1 MIRNRLSW
9 QFFIICFLV
18 TAFSLWFTMWYSM
31 HIYKQNYLSTITETV
46 AKQSNLLAREFSAL
60 LASNQ
65 PGRVIDS
72 ICDERG
78 SDIDYR
84 LTVILPDGKVA
95 GDSKADPD
103 TMENHKNRP
112 EIGQALQGRTDK
124 VVRYSTTLKEDLL
137 YYATPFIAVNNSV
150 VGVLRIAVPLGTIKK
165 HENMFYH
172 RLLIVSSIVFVI
184 LGFTILMFTTI
195 LSKPIK
201 LMRIGAQRFAA
212 GDFHYKLSIPKSEE
226 LGELARTLNSMAIS
240 LDERIQTITRQKNEL
255 NAILES
261 LNEGVIAVDNNERI
275 ISLNPAAA
283 RILNIKQEKAPG
295 CLIPEIVRNSS
306 LQKFLVSSLASHERI
321 ETTFSLS
328 TPDGDITIQAYGTLL
343 LDYDKKPQGAVLVL
357 NDITRIKRLENIRK
371 DFVANVSH
379 ELRTP
384 LTSIKGF
391 VETIRCGDYHL
402 PDDVNRFL
410 DIISSKTDNLCSIV
424 EDILTL
430 SSIERDNEHREI
442 SMIFSNIKSI
452 LQDAVS
458 TCHYKA
464 VQKKI
469 TINLSCPADLHSCV
483 NAPLLEQ
490 AVVNLLDNAI
500 KYSNENTEITIDAL
514 VNNNEYAIKVTD
526 HGCGIAEEHQ
536 SRVFERF
543 YRVDKARSRKLGGT
557 GLGLSIVKN
566 IATAHGGNVL
576 VHSKTGEG
584 STFEIHMPIVRL
596 EKE

>member
-1 MIRNRLSW
+1 
-9 QFFIICFLV
+9 
-18 TAFSLWFTMWYSM
+18 MWYSL
-31 HIYKQNYLSTITETV
+31 HIYKQNYLATMMESV
-46 AKQSNLLAREFSAL
+46 AKYSNLLTREFTIL
-60 LASNQ
+60 LAHNE
-65 PGRVIDS
+65 PTRVIDS

-78 SDIDYR
+78 KDIDYR
-84 LTVILPDGKVA
+84 LTIILPDGKVT
-95 GDSKADPD
+95 GDSKANPD
-103 TMENHKNRP
+103 TMENHQSRP

-124 VVRYSTTLKEDLL
+124 EVRYSTTLKEDLL
-137 YYATPFIAVNNSV
+137 YYASPLLADDNSV
-150 VGVLRIAVPLGTIKK
+150 RGVLRIAVPLGTIKK
-165 HENMFYH
+165 HEYMFYH

-184 LGFTILMFTTI
+184 LGFTILIFTSL

-201 LMRIGAQRFAA
+201 LMRTGAQRFAA
-212 GDFHYKLSIPKSEE
+212 GDFHTKLVIPKSEE
-226 LGELARTLNSMAIS
+226 FGELARTLNSMAVS

-283 RILNIKQEKAPG
+283 RILNIKQENAPG
-295 CLIPEIVRNSS
+295 FLIPEIVRNST
-306 LQKFLVSSLASHERI
+306 LQKFLISSLSSKERI
-321 ETTFSLS
+321 ETAFSLS
-328 TPDGDITIQAYGTLL
+328 TPDGDISIQAYGTLL
-343 LDYDKKPQGAVLVL
+343 FDHNKQPQGAVLVL
-357 NDITRIKRLENIRK
+357 NDITRIKKLENLRK

-391 VETIRCGDYHL
+391 VETIRCGDYNL

-442 SMIFSNIKSI
+442 NMAYSNIRSI
-452 LQDAVS
+452 LQDAIS

-464 VQKKI
+464 VQKNI
-469 TINLSCPADLHSCV
+469 RLHMSCPSDLHSCV

-500 KYSNENTEITIDAL
+500 KYSNEHTEIHIDAL
-514 VNNNEYAIKVTD
+514 TQNDEFMIRVTD

-584 STFEIHMPIVRL
+584 SAFEIHLPIVKF

>member
-1 MIRNRLSW
+1 MIRNRLGW
-9 QFFIICFLV
+9 QFFLICFLI
-18 TAFSLWFTMWYSM
+18 TAFSLWFTMWYSL
-31 HIYKQNYLSTITETV
+31 HIYKQNYLATITETV
-46 AKQSNLLAREFSAL
+46 AKQAKLLSREFSTL
-60 LASNQ
+60 LTGNEKIRA
-65 PGRVIDS
+65 IDS

-103 TMENHKNRP
+103 TLDNHKNRP

-124 VVRYSTTLKEDLL
+124 EIRYSTTLKEDLL
-137 YYATPFIAVNNSV
+137 YYASPIFTDDNIVI
-150 VGVLRIAVPLGTIKK
+150 GVLRISVPLGTIKK

-172 RLLIVSSIVFVI
+172 RLFIVSSIVFVI
-184 LGFTILMFTTI
+184 LGFTILVFTSI
-195 LSKPIK
+195 LSKPIR
-201 LMRIGAQRFAA
+201 LMRAGALRFAS
-212 GDFHYKLSIPKSEE
+212 GDFTTKLTIPKSEE
-226 LGELARTLNSMAIS
+226 LGELARTLNSMAES

-255 NAILES
+255 NAILGS

-283 RILNIKQEKAPG
+283 RILNIEQENAPG
-295 CLIPEIVRNSS
+295 FLIPEVVRNSS
-306 LQKFLVSSLASHERI
+306 LQKFLVSSLSSIERI
-321 ETTFSLS
+321 ETVFSLS

-343 LDYDKKPQGAVLVL
+343 QDHTMQPQGAVLVL
-357 NDITRIKRLENIRK
+357 NDITRIKKLENIRK

-391 VETIRCGDYHL
+391 VETIRCGEYQL

-442 SMIFSNIKSI
+442 SMVYCNIKSI

-464 VQKKI
+464 IQKKI
-469 TINLSCPADLHSCV
+469 TIKLSCPAELHSCV

-500 KYSNENTEITIDAL
+500 KYSNENTEILIETLTLDNEFTIR
-514 VNNNEYAIKVTD
+514 VTD

-536 SRVFERF
+536 GRVFERF

-584 STFEIHMPIVRL
+584 STFEISLPIVKL

>member
-1 MIRNRLSW
+1 
-9 QFFIICFLV
+9 
-18 TAFSLWFTMWYSM
+18 MWYSI
-31 HIYKQNYLSTITETV
+31 HIYKQNYLATITETV
-46 AKQSNLLAREFSAL
+46 AKHTKLLSREFSIL
-60 LASNQ
+60 LAQKESI
-65 PGRVIDS
+65 RVIDS

-78 SDIDYR
+78 QDIDYR
-84 LTVILPDGKVA
+84 LTIIFPDGKVV

-124 VVRYSTTLKEDLL
+124 EIRYSTTQKEDQL
-137 YYATPFIAVNNSV
+137 YYASPIIAGDNSV
-150 VGVLRIAVPLGTIKK
+150 AGVLRISVPLGTIKK
-165 HENMFYH
+165 HENLFYH
-172 RLLIVSSIVFVI
+172 RLLIVSCVVFVI
-184 LGFTILMFTTI
+184 LGLTIFIFTTI
-195 LSKPIK
+195 FSKPIK
-201 LMRIGAQRFAA
+201 LMRTGAQRFAV
-212 GDFHYKLSIPKSEE
+212 GDFHNKLVIPKSEE
-226 LGELARTLNSMAIS
+226 LGELARTLNSMAVS

-275 ISLNPAAA
+275 ISLNPSAA
-283 RILNIKQEKAPG
+283 RILAIKQENAPG
-295 CLIPEIVRNSS
+295 FLIPEIVRNSS
-306 LQKFLVSSLASHERI
+306 LQKFLVSSLSSRERV
-321 ETTFSLS
+321 ETTFSHS
-328 TPDGDITIQAYGTLL
+328 TSEGDISIQAYGTML
-343 LDYDKKPQGAVLVL
+343 LDHNKQPQGAVLVL
-357 NDITRIKRLENIRK
+357 NDITRIKKLENIRK

-391 VETIRCGDYHL
+391 VETIRCGEYQL

-424 EDILTL
+424 DDILTL
-430 SSIERDNEHREI
+430 SSIERDSEQREI
-442 SMIFSNIKSI
+442 SMVYSNIKSI
-452 LQDAVS
+452 LQDAIS

-464 VQKKI
+464 VKKNI
-469 TINLSCPADLHSCV
+469 TISLSCPIELHSCV

-490 AVVNLLDNAI
+490 AIVNLLDNAI
-500 KYSNENTEITIDAL
+500 KYSNENTEIVIDASAL
-514 VNNNEYAIKVTD
+514 DNEFLIKVTD

-576 VHSKTGEG
+576 VRSKTGEG
-584 STFEIHMPIVRL
+584 STFEMHMPIVML

>member
-9 QFFIICFLV
+9 QFFLICFII
-18 TAFSLWFTMWYSM
+18 TAFSLWFTMLYSL
-31 HIYKQNYLSTITETV
+31 HIYKQNYLATITETV
-46 AKQSNLLAREFSAL
+46 TKHSKLLSREFSTL
-60 LASNQ
+60 LVQNEKN
-65 PGRVIDS
+65 RVIDS
-72 ICDERG
+72 ICDIRG
-78 SDIDYR
+78 NDIDYR
-84 LTVILPDGKVA
+84 LTIIFPDGKVA

-112 EIGQALQGRTDK
+112 EIGQALQGKTDK
-124 VVRYSTTLKEDLL
+124 EIRYSTTLKEDLL
-137 YYATPFIAVNNSV
+137 YYASPIIVKDII
-150 VGVLRIAVPLGTIKK
+150 VGVLRISVPLGTIKK

-184 LGFTILMFTTI
+184 LGFTILIFTNI
-195 LSKPIK
+195 LSKPIR
-201 LMRIGAQRFAA
+201 LMRAGAQRFAA
-212 GDFHYKLSIPKSEE
+212 GDFHSKLAIPTSDE
-226 LGELARTLNSMAIS
+226 LGELARTLNSMAVT

-283 RILNIKQEKAPG
+283 RILSIKQENAPG
-295 CLIPEIVRNSS
+295 YLIPEVVRNSS
-306 LQKFLVSSLASHERI
+306 LQKFLVSSLSSHERI

-328 TPDGDITIQAYGTLL
+328 TPDGDISIQAYGTLL
-343 LDYDKKPQGAVLVL
+343 LDHNKQPQGAVLVL
-357 NDITRIKRLENIRK
+357 NDITRIKKLENIRK

-391 VETIRCGDYHL
+391 VETIRCGDYSL

-442 SMIFSNIKSI
+442 SMVYSNIKSI
-452 LQDAVS
+452 LQDAIS

-469 TINLSCPADLHSCV
+469 TIKLSCPTELHSCV

-490 AVVNLLDNAI
+490 AIVNLLDNAI
-500 KYSNENTEITIDAL
+500 KYSNDNTEIVIEVLTRD
-514 VNNNEYAIKVTD
+514 NEFSIKVTD

-566 IATAHGGNVL
+566 IATAHSGNVL
-576 VHSKTGEG
+576 VNSKTGEG
-584 STFEIHMPIVRL
+584 STFEINLPIVKL
-596 EKE
+596 EKD